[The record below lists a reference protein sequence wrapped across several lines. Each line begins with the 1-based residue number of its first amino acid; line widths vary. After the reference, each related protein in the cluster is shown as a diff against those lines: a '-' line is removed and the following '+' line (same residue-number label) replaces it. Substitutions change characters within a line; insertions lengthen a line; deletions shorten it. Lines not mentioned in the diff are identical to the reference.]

1 MTDPASEAPTS
12 VLGQE
17 DRAAVPVAR
26 VVDEV
31 PVRLRHPRDVLAV
44 VLSVVGI
51 VLVLALSVYAHGTTS
66 GLASDVREFSTLLGK
81 LLVLPVALLEAAIM
95 LGIPTAVLIELGV
108 RRLGRMV
115 LDSLVAGAVGL
126 GLGIVM
132 TWAIH
137 EWGST
142 AMLEGLSVRSSSGAL
157 TLTIPVYVAGI
168 VALLTLAG
176 PASRRRTVRWSWNLL
191 WFSLAVVLILGQ
203 VAIPGVLLTLLL
215 GRLAGAL
222 VRYAFGVRSERAVG
236 TEMVEALRHI
246 GFDPLTLVR
255 VRDVAADEADEVPE
269 SAGPSIAVAPDTAP
283 TADVVPA
290 GASTDIV
297 SDERAMPSTRAI
309 TAAAQDPASITITR
323 YSDNRVYALNLVDG
337 PRLDVV
343 VLDGDRQ
350 VIGVLTRLWRSI
362 RLRGIEG
369 RSGVSLRAVAERTA
383 LLAYAAQAA
392 GVRTPRLRG
401 VTEASDSMLLV
412 QEHVAGAMS
421 LRDLPDDA
429 LTDAVLVETWR
440 QLGLAH
446 AHGLAH
452 RGLTADVVLVHRGAR
467 AEGGG
472 GPTTASSAEVTAADE
487 DLVWLTGWEQG
498 DVASS
503 EFSRHMDV
511 AQMLAL
517 LALRVGAERAI
528 ASAATAGLDLATV
541 GPLLQTPTLPRDT
554 REQLRAH
561 KEVLPALREA
571 LVARMPEASV
581 EPLQVRRFRPR
592 TIIMTTLTV
601 VAAVVIITTVNFA
614 QIRDAVVSANL
625 WWMLIA
631 FGFGLLTWMGAAL
644 AFVAFAPVKVP
655 FNRAVLAQAASSFV
669 ALAAPAGIGPAALN
683 MRMLTKRNVATTLSV
698 ATVALVQLS
707 QMVVTVVLLVVL
719 SVTTGDGSVLRSL
732 PSTPVLV
739 ALGGV
744 ALAVALS
751 LTVPTVRRWLL
762 RKLKPTVDQVWPR
775 LSSVLGQPSRLL
787 LGIAGNVVMS
797 LAYVLAF
804 DAALVAFGQHISL
817 IDAAV
822 IYLVG
827 NAVGAAVPTPGGIGA
842 IEFALI
848 TGLTTTAGIVTPLAT
863 SAVVL
868 FRLVTYWARIP
879 LGWVAMQYLQRRD
892 EL

>member
-1 MTDPASEAPTS
+1 MTGPAEEAPASALPQGRS
-12 VLGQE
+12 SP
-17 DRAAVPVAR
+17 RI
-26 VVDEV
+26 VDEV
-31 PVRLRHPRDVLAV
+31 PVRLRHPRDLLAV
-44 VLSVVGI
+44 VLIVLGI
-51 VLVLALSVYAHGTTS
+51 VVVLALSVYAHGTTS
-66 GLASDVREFSTLLGK
+66 GLASDVREFSALLGK
-81 LLVLPVALLEAAIM
+81 ILVLPVALLEATIM

-115 LDSLVAGAVGL
+115 VDSIVAGVLGL
-126 GLGIVM
+126 GLGIAT
-132 TWAIH
+132 TWALQH
-137 EWGST
+137 WGSA
-142 AMLEGLSVRSSSGAL
+142 AMLEGLSVRNHSGGL
-157 TLTIPVYVAGI
+157 TLTVPVYVAGI
-168 VALLTLAG
+168 VGLLTLAG

-236 TEMVEALRHI
+236 TEMVDALRRI

-255 VRDVAADEADEVPE
+255 VRDLAVDDAPEEVLASDPAAAALADGATPVPE
-269 SAGPSIAVAPDTAP
+269 TA
-283 TADVVPA
+283 AHD
-290 GASTDIV
+290 GA
-297 SDERAMPSTRAI
+297 PSTRAI
-309 TAAAQDPASITITR
+309 TAAAQDPASVTITR
-323 YSDNRVYALNLVDG
+323 YSDNRVYALTPVDG

-369 RSGVSLRAVAERTA
+369 RSGMSLRAIAERTA

-401 VTEASDSMLLV
+401 VTEAADSMLLV
-412 QEHVAGAMS
+412 QEHTAGSVS

-429 LTDAVLVETWR
+429 LDDAVLVELWR

-452 RGLTADVVLVHRGAR
+452 RGLTADVVLVGKEATPP
-467 AEGGG
+467 EGPGEQG
-472 GPTTASSAEVTAADE
+472 GP
-487 DLVWLTGWEQG
+487 LVWLTGWEQG

-511 AQMLAL
+511 AQLLAL

-528 ASAATAGLDLATV
+528 ASAAAAGADLSTV

-561 KEVLPALREA
+561 KRVLPALREA

-581 EPLQVRRFRPR
+581 EPIQIGRFRPR

-601 VAAVVIITTVNFA
+601 VAAVVIITTVNFS
-614 QIRDAVVSANL
+614 QIRDAVVTANL
-625 WWMLIA
+625 WWMLVA
-631 FGFGLLTWMGAAL
+631 FGFGLLTWVGAAL
-644 AFVAFAPVKVP
+644 AFVAFAPVRVP
-655 FNRAVLAQAASSFV
+655 FLRATLTQAASSFV

-683 MRMLTKRNVATTLSV
+683 LRLLTKRNVATSLAV
-698 ATVALVQLS
+698 VTVALVQLS
-707 QMVVTVVLLVVL
+707 QMIVTILLLVVL

-739 ALGGV
+739 ALGAVALVV
-744 ALAVALS
+744 ALA

-762 RKLKPTVDQVWPR
+762 RKLRPMVDQVWPR
-775 LSSVLGQPSRLL
+775 LSSVLGQPSRLV

-804 DAALVAFGQHISL
+804 DAALAAFGQHISL

-848 TGLTTTAGIVTPLAT
+848 TGLTTTAGIAAPLAT